1 MLNFFKNLNPLA
13 FFISFALGIFIC
25 YIKAP
30 AKRVVYRHP
39 TPKNAGKIIY
49 HDDNDKC
56 FKYKYN
62 EVKCPKDKSLISE
75 HPVVIA

>member
-13 FFISFALGIFIC
+13 FFISFAVGIFIC

-39 TPKNAGKIIY
+39 TLKNAGKIIY
-49 HDDNDKC
+49 HDKNDNC
-56 FKYKYN
+56 FKYN
-62 EVKCPKDKSLISE
+62 HEEVECPKDKSLINQ
-75 HPVVIA
+75 HPVTIH